1 MERRTLGSSGIAVG
15 AVGLGTWKAFNVTQ
29 TAHKAACRKVVDAA
43 VAAGANLYD
52 SSPMYGHAEHVLAEC
67 LLGRREGA
75 VVATKVWASSVEEA
89 RRQVRDALTYY
100 GGRVDLYQVHN
111 LSLTRE
117 VLDMFAAARDAGQ
130 VRAVGVTHYQP
141 SALPDVLGWME
152 TGELDAVQ
160 VPYSLRERTVEREV
174 LPAAERL
181 GLGVIVM
188 MPLEQGRLAARPPPA
203 PELAPFAPFGCA
215 TWAQVALKWVL
226 SDPRVTAVIPATRNP
241 DHMRENAAAG
251 SPPWFDE
258 ATRQKALKLAG
269 A

>member
-1 MERRTLGSSGIAVG
+1 MERRTLGPTGMGVG
-15 AVGLGTWKAFNVTQ
+15 AVGLGTWKAFNVTA
-29 TAHKAACRKVVDAA
+29 TAHKTACRKVVDAA
-43 VAAGANLYD
+43 VSAGANLYD

-67 LLGRREGA
+67 LLGRRDEA

-89 RRQVRDALTYY
+89 RRQMRDALMYY

-117 VLDMFAAARDAGQ
+117 ALDMFAAARDAGQ

-141 SALPDVLGWME
+141 SALPDVLAWME
-152 TGELDAVQ
+152 AGELDAVQ
-160 VPYSLRERTVEREV
+160 VPYSLHERTVEREV

-203 PELAPFAPFGCA
+203 AKLAPFAPFGCT

-258 ATRQKALKLAG
+258 ATRAEALKLAR